1 MFFNRQFFILALV
14 LLAVLSARASGFG
27 LYEAS
32 TKSHALNGAA
42 LGRAV
47 DASANFINPA
57 TLTDFTNVVVTTG
70 FVTQHPRA
78 RMKVDGH
85 KSTTMDPGAF
95 LLPNFHVAVP
105 LPWEFAFGLGLMPEY
120 GLGSEYTKSWALAPN
135 SHDTTVQSLTLNP
148 NLACRL
154 TDKWSVGGGLRFL
167 FFDFEQHSYPMKGV
181 RQRLKGD
188 NDMEDFGWQVGTS
201 YDLLENFAVGLVY
214 KSETEVNVVGTSR
227 MTMPY
232 ITNGRAAT
240 ELDLPQSLTAGFNWD
255 VVENW
260 HLGTSVAWTDWS
272 SVGTLDFHLNT
283 VHKPIKLEWEDT
295 YRVVVAPSW
304 DFAKNW
310 TWMWSY
316 GFETDC
322 CGHQDST
329 MLPPSDRHMLATGL
343 AWHATANLELALS
356 YGLILMNG
364 HASRCT
370 VNDVGHHY
378 TAHAALSH
386 AAGFSVSYA
395 F

>member
-1 MFFNRQFFILALV
+1 
-14 LLAVLSARASGFG
+14 
-27 LYEAS
+27 
-32 TKSHALNGAA
+32 
-42 LGRAV
+42 
-47 DASANFINPA
+47 
-57 TLTDFTNVVVTTG
+57 
-70 FVTQHPRA
+70 
-78 RMKVDGH
+78 
-85 KSTTMDPGAF
+85 
-95 LLPNFHVAVP
+95 
-105 LPWEFAFGLGLMPEY
+105 
-120 GLGSEYTKSWALAPN
+120 
-135 SHDTTVQSLTLNP
+135 
-148 NLACRL
+148 
-154 TDKWSVGGGLRFL
+154 
-167 FFDFEQHSYPMKGV
+167 
-181 RQRLKGD
+181 
-188 NDMEDFGWQVGTS
+188 
-201 YDLLENFAVGLVY
+201 
-214 KSETEVNVVGTSR
+214 
-227 MTMPY
+227 MPY